1 MIRNQFRH
9 SIYQEFPSILP
20 RRKSEECGKLQNLDW
35 MKILRYIEILKFL
48 LFGFFSR
55 PPLLT
60 IYVIIT
66 RIIRLLIRFNYQI
79 IIRIRFEKGKE
90 RNDRRWEITKSPPP
104 CFRGKATHASKRS
117 KRFFCP
123 RRVKIRWILAP
134 LCPGRLSLPVLN
146 PLPLPARNDPNGM
159 NTFYERTLHRLQP
172 EEEEITTVSTDPFKQ
187 SHVCR
192 ISITLGKG
200 EKRRR
205 KEKEEIGYRAARDYI
220 SDFEAI

>member
-90 RNDRRWEITKSPPP
+90 RNDRRWEVILLHVFEAKQPTRANDRNASS
-104 CFRGKATHASKRS
+104 AHVASKFDES
-117 KRFFCP
+117 SHLCAPDVYHYPSWTHYHCPLATIQTEWIRFTNELYIVFN
-123 RRVKIRWILAP
+123 RRR
-134 LCPGRLSLPVLN
+134 R
-146 PLPLPARNDPNGM
+146 
-159 NTFYERTLHRLQP
+159 RLQP
-172 EEEEITTVSTDPFKQ
+172 FQPIPLNNHMYAGSLSPLE
-187 SHVCR
+187 R
-192 ISITLGKG
+192 GKKEG
-200 EKRRR
+200 GKKKRRSGIEQR
-205 KEKEEIGYRAARDYI
+205 ETT
-220 SDFEAI
+220 